1 MGTTAWDLNWS
12 TVWDRI
18 AERQPDAPAIVTPD
32 GSRSYRELED
42 RASRLAAWLRGA
54 GVRRGS
60 PVGLFLYNRPEYL
73 EAIYAAF
80 KLGAVPVNMN
90 FRYRARELADLVRI
104 CGCGV
109 LVYPGSLAA
118 PVTGA
123 LELAGER
130 PVPIEVDD
138 GTGGATGAVPYES
151 TLGER
156 LAERPELGGDDRIYL
171 FTGGTTGVPKAVV
184 WTHGGLFDAQLVSL
198 YGAVGVPMPATL
210 DDVVAIATDG
220 RVPAPRTLPITP
232 LMHATAMFNSMN
244 TLTLGGAVVFLGS
257 ARFDPAQVLRT
268 VAEFRV
274 TRLVIAGNAVSA
286 PLVEEFDRARAA
298 GRPYDVSSV
307 AMVMSSGM
315 VWTDDSKAGL
325 LRHLDALLFDIV
337 GASEGGPFAYS
348 RVRAPADLPSRL
360 VLADGA
366 AVLDGAG
373 RELDPESGGTG
384 VLAYR
389 GAMPLGYLD
398 DPARTAEVYRE
409 IGGRRYV
416 VPGDYVRLLGGGRI
430 EFLGRG
436 SAVVNTGGEKV
447 YPAEVEQEIL
457 AHDAVADCVV
467 LAAPDE
473 RWGQVVAAVVEP
485 RPGARLDPDALA
497 AFLGERLAGYKKPR
511 RIVVH
516 PIERSPSGKA
526 NLRRLAALV
535 AESGSSR

>member
-1 MGTTAWDLNWS
+1 MSAATWDLNWS
-12 TVWDRI
+12 TIWDRI
-18 AERQPDAPAIVTPD
+18 AERRPDAPAILTPD
-32 GSRSYRELED
+32 ESRSYRELED
-42 RASRLAAWLRGA
+42 RASRLAAWLRGV
-54 GVRRGS
+54 GVGRGGA
-60 PVGLFLYNRPEYL
+60 VGLFLYNRPEYL

-90 FRYRARELADLVRI
+90 FRYRARELADLIRI
-104 CGCGV
+104 SGCRV
-109 LVYPGSLAA
+109 LVYPGSLRTEVA
-118 PVTGA
+118 GA
-123 LELAGER
+123 LDLVGDR
-130 PVPIEVDD
+130 PVRLEVDD
-138 GTGGATGAVPYES
+138 GAGGTTGAASYES
-151 TLGER
+151 ALGER
-156 LAERPELGGDDRIYL
+156 LADPPELGGDDRIYL

-198 YGAVGVPMPATL
+198 YGAIGAPMPTTL
-210 DDVVAIATDG
+210 DDVVALATDD
-220 RVPAPRTLPITP
+220 RVSAPRTLPITP
-232 LMHATAMFNSMN
+232 LMHASAMFNSMN
-244 TLTLGGAVVFLGS
+244 TLALGGAVVLLDS
-257 ARFDPAQVLRT
+257 ARFDPAQALRA
-268 VAEFRV
+268 VEELRV

-286 PLVEEFDRARAA
+286 PLVDEFDRAAAA
-298 GRPYDVSSV
+298 GRPYDVSSLS
-307 AMVMSSGM
+307 MVMSSGM

-348 RVRAPADLPSRL
+348 RVRASEDLPSSL
-360 VLADGA
+360 LLADGA
-366 AVLDGAG
+366 AVLDDSGT
-373 RELDPESGGTG
+373 ELDPESGGTG
-384 VLAYR
+384 ILAYR
-389 GAMPLGYLD
+389 GAMPLGYLGE
-398 DPARTAEVYRE
+398 PARTAEVYRE

-430 EFLGRG
+430 EFLGRS

-485 RPGARLDPDALA
+485 RPGAHVDPDALT

-516 PIERSPSGKA
+516 SIERSPSGKA

-535 AESGSSR
+535 AERT